1 MLSSP
6 ELIAALSRVGPSAPV
21 GTTIQRNGAVCDADD
36 PLDDVLA
43 RVRESGRAAI
53 PVMEHGALVGLLT
66 LDNVGELLL
75 VRNAIR
81 QFHGDAEA

>member
-1 MLSSP
+1 M
-6 ELIAALSRVGPSAPV
+6 
-21 GTTIQRNGAVCDADD
+21 DD

-43 RVRESGRAAI
+43 RVRESGRGAI
-53 PVMEHGALVGLLT
+53 PVMKDGALVGLLT

-81 QFHGDAEA
+81 QFQGDAEA